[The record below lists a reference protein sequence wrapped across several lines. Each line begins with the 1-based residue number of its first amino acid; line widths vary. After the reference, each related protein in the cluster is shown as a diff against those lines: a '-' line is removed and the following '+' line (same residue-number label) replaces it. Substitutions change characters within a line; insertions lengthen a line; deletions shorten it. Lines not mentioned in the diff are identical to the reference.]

1 VTIMMFRYVSIA
13 MVTLCFAVFIASAQ
27 VSGLDDPDI
36 LGDPIDE
43 DPTLTPRYVLASGST
58 NEINP
63 FNDSLDFGFVGSCII
78 GGRLWIDE
86 IENDTEN
93 ENGIQDEDLN
103 TSGISGVEMT
113 LKMNLNGNWIPVR
126 KNITAKGTGKY
137 IFEDLFEGEY
147 IVKIGDPK
155 KSPDIPKGPG
165 LYWPR
170 KFYQDNNF
178 SYPEKYDCNNPHDII
193 FLFENNCTKNRN
205 IDFGF
210 RLYDQKSS

>member
-1 VTIMMFRYVSIA
+1 MMHRHVSIA
-13 MVTLCFAVFIASAQ
+13 MVNLFFVVFLASAQ
-27 VSGLDDPDI
+27 VSGLDEPGI

-43 DPTLTPRYVLASGST
+43 DPASTPKYVLASGSV
-58 NEINP
+58 
-63 FNDSLDFGFVGSCII
+63 NDSNPLNNSIDFGFVGSCII

-86 IENDTEN
+86 KDNDTDK

-126 KNITAKGTGKY
+126 KSITAMGTGKY

-147 IVKIGDPK
+147 LVEIGDHM
-155 KSPDIPKGPG
+155 KSPDINKRCR
-165 LYWPR
+165 LCRWPLSSM
-170 KFYQDNNF
+170 FYQENTF
-178 SYPEKYDCNNPHDII
+178 SDPEKYDCNDPNDII
-193 FLFENNCTKNRN
+193 HLRGNNCTKNRN

-210 RLYDQKSS
+210 EQHG